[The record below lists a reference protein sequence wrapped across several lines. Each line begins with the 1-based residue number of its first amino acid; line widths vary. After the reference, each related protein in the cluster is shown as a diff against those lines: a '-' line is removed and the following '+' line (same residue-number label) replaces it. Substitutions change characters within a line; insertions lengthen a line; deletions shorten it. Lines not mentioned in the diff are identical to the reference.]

1 MLANCDPEQPRFVIN
16 MLPAS
21 VHPQPARLRL
31 KINSSV
37 LYLFT
42 ILNVISGFM
51 SADLCLQWQ
60 KPKKKKIAHPLEVRL

>member
-51 SADLCLQWQ
+51 SAMAET
-60 KPKKKKIAHPLEVRL
+60 KKKKIAHPLEVRL